1 MSYSSVRFYRVRRI
15 DHARSRIEQ
24 RPTRLAHNLSKLTAQ
39 AKQKKTKNELERVLN
54 APRKKMR
61 ELIVVR
67 CAIDSFLY
75 VIGASGKP
83 SRAQFFCI
91 SPFIFDSSRR
101 MSKPDKKGFSQA
113 AVVPLSNPVETL
125 LKILKETEA
134 KVNENAIRLAL
145 CKKQSELRSA
155 RIVELLKETEAKVN
169 ENMRHLALCEKESEL
184 RSARIVE
191 LEKELAALRSVA
203 IPKPVS
209 EAGSDN
215 RS

>member
-1 MSYSSVRFYRVRRI
+1 MR
-15 DHARSRIEQ
+15 D
-24 RPTRLAHNLSKLTAQ
+24 RLFSLRHWHLESLREHNFSAF
-39 AKQKKTKNELERVLN
+39 
-54 APRKKMR
+54 PP
-61 ELIVVR
+61 
-67 CAIDSFLY
+67 SFL
-75 VIGASGKP
+75 
-83 SRAQFFCI
+83 
-91 SPFIFDSSRR
+91 
-101 MSKPDKKGFSQA
+101 
-113 AVVPLSNPVETL
+113 TL

-169 ENMRHLALCEKESEL
+169 EYASRLALCEKESEL

-191 LEKELAALRSVA
+191 LEKELAALRSVV